1 MTTLNNDL
9 FLKLSS
15 ESEDM
20 TTSDKTLSEDQI
32 DHLFDQID
40 IMLLGINIDKKVS
53 LISLEEKKCT
63 FCNGGN
69 LVIDNIKGYLVCED
83 CAIINEEYLDKNQ
96 EFNNENSTSSRYG
109 CPSNYFCPKSALGT
123 KMVCK
128 GYNRAAI
135 LQRQGQMPYKEK
147 SLLEVLER
155 IQNKCKEYGITQTII
170 DGAKILYKKINDCK
184 HDKGKNK
191 GKNIIMRC
199 INRRSMI
206 AACVFYASKLQKEPR
221 SPKEIADIYDLE
233 IKNLNKGCKNFLELI
248 DFTNI
253 FHDIKSD
260 QAADF
265 IDRFGKKLN
274 IEKKYIDIARD
285 MAINIHKLNIAS
297 RHEPTS
303 VAAGCFYLLSKMYK
317 LDLTKKQISD
327 VFGISEVTI
336 LKTDRKIQNNWKII
350 SNNKVVE
357 IMLQQKEKMNLN
369 KKENT
374 QSELS
379 TDTIESN
386 IISDTSISQSSVIE
400 EEIIVK
406 NSKKTKMSK
415 YIAEMETKHEL
426 NDILPK
432 VKAKR
437 GRKPL
442 IRTES

>member
-1 MTTLNNDL
+1 MSKIHDDL

-15 ESEDM
+15 ESEDLII
-20 TTSDKTLSEDQI
+20 SDKTLSDDQM
-32 DHLFDQID
+32 DLLFDQID
-40 IMLLGINIDKKVS
+40 SMLLGINIDKK
-53 LISLEEKKCT
+53 EPDKNKCIA
-63 FCNGGN
+63 CSSEN
-69 LVIDNIKGYLVCED
+69 LVIDNLKGYLVCED
-83 CAIINEEYLDKNQ
+83 CATINEEFIDKNQ
-96 EFNNENSTSSRYG
+96 EFNNENSNSSRYG

-123 KMVCK
+123 KMICR

-155 IQNKCKEYGITQTII
+155 IQNKCKEYCITQTII

-248 DFTNI
+248 DFANI
-253 FHDIKSD
+253 FQDIKSD
-260 QAADF
+260 QASDF

-274 IEKKYIDIARD
+274 IEKQYIDIARD

-303 VAAGCFYLLSKMYK
+303 VAAGCFYLLSKKYK
-317 LDLTKKQISD
+317 LDLTKKQISE

-336 LKTDRKIQNNWKII
+336 LKTDRKIQNNWQII

-357 IMLQQKEKMNLN
+357 IMLQEKEKMNLN
-369 KKENT
+369 KK
-374 QSELS
+374 Q
-379 TDTIESN
+379 N
-386 IISDTSISQSSVIE
+386 IKIDNDVFKTPLE
-400 EEIIVK
+400 EPEV
-406 NSKKTKMSK
+406 
-415 YIAEMETKHEL
+415 
-426 NDILPK
+426 K
-432 VKAKR
+432 VKSKR
-437 GRKPL
+437 GRKPKNL
-442 IRTES
+442 NTNI